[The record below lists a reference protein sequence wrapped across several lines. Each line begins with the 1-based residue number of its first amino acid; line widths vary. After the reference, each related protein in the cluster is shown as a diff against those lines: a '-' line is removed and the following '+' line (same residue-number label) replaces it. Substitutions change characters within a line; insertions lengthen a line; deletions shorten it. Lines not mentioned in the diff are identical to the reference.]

1 MESIMKTTP
10 TVFAVGENYQIM
22 MPFAEDAVAWIRI
35 GERCFYDH
43 SNGILRSA
51 VRIHRVNVPGDL
63 LNVAKAYTVCYRR
76 VLDRKPYFPVLE
88 EPIEVEYSF
97 RPVPSVN
104 VRIYQVS
111 DAHGMI
117 DAPVA
122 AARKFCDVYG
132 GIDLLI
138 LNGDVIDHS
147 GAVENFE
154 AIYRISE
161 EITHGEIPVIFSR
174 GNHDTRGRCAER
186 LCEYVPLS
194 PTGESYF
201 SFRQGPIW
209 GLLLDCGEDKPDT
222 NEEYNGT
229 VCFSAFREMQEAFLK
244 SLPARAEEEYD
255 APGVRYRL
263 IVSHM
268 PFTCK
273 NLPPFDIEEARYTLW
288 AALLKEKV
296 RPQLFLAGHKH
307 RLGFYLPGDPEDAFG
322 QPCPVAVFGVPHRA
336 EKTWTGGGCILRAE
350 EILVINNNADEILFE
365 RSLPLS

>member
-1 MESIMKTTP
+1 MESMMKTTP

-63 LNVAKAYTVCYRR
+63 LNAAKAYTVCYRR

-138 LNGDVIDHS
+138 LNAGVRAKRKLFEIALSAHQNADGHIFDGILILVVLLNV
-147 GAVENFE
+147 AVLNDQR
-154 AIYRISE
+154 A
-161 EITHGEIPVIFSR
+161 
-174 GNHDTRGRCAER
+174 TRLR
-186 LCEYVPLS
+186 V
-194 PTGESYF
+194 
-201 SFRQGPIW
+201 
-209 GLLLDCGEDKPDT
+209 LLLDGLQLLDNDT
-222 NEEYNGT
+222 AQLDLIGK
-229 VCFSAFREMQEAFLK
+229 RFLHIG
-244 SLPARAEEEYD
+244 D
-255 APGVRYRL
+255 
-263 IVSHM
+263 
-268 PFTCK
+268 
-273 NLPPFDIEEARYTLW
+273 
-288 AALLKEKV
+288 LL
-296 RPQLFLAGHKH
+296 L
-307 RLGFYLPGDPEDAFG
+307 
-322 QPCPVAVFGVPHRA
+322 
-336 EKTWTGGGCILRAE
+336 
-350 EILVINNNADEILFE
+350 
-365 RSLPLS
+365 